1 MNNKANTLGVKKLIA
16 ICILSFIAFVNAS
29 YLTYNN
35 YKIEQNIWKIGSF
48 CDINNTLSCSN
59 VLASPYSKIFW
70 IPFTAYAMLVYPII
84 FVIAFLWIT
93 LVLKKPERVLVILW
107 WGWILFNSYF
117 IYQEFANIW
126 SYCPLC
132 MLCSAIIITIFVLAL
147 VWIKDYKK

>member
-1 MNNKANTLGVKKLIA
+1 MRSETSTPGVKKLIT

-59 VLASPYSKIFW
+59 VLSSPYSKIFW
-70 IPFTAYAMLVYPII
+70 LPFTTYAMIVYPII
-84 FVIAFLWIT
+84 FVIAFLGIT
-93 LVLKKPERVLVILW
+93 LVLKKPERFLVALG

-132 MLCSAIIITIFVLAL
+132 MLCSAIIVTIFVLAL
-147 VWIKDYKK
+147 IWMRENK